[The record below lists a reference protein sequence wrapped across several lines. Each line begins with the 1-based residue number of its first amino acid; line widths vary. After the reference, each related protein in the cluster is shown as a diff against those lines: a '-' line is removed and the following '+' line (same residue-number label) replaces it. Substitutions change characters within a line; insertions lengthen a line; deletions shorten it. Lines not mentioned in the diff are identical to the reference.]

1 MSLGG
6 LRLSYLPSGKVSQKV
21 LGKIPGEG
29 PGKVMGQFQARFGE
43 VTGVSGRV

>member
-6 LRLSYLPSGKVSQKV
+6 LSYLPSGNVSQKV